1 MHAHRGTIR
10 SALQRLFEA
19 PVDAGN
25 TVARAVLQ
33 NILGPREIDFSKKI
47 LDFAENVHL
56 RPLVNGAV
64 APVIWENEEMT
75 HRKSVLEN
83 IETEGQEVLLEWIGE
98 FLI

>member
-1 MHAHRGTIR
+1 MPHRGIIR
-10 SALQRLFEA
+10 RALQRLFEA

-83 IETEGQEVLLEWIGE
+83 IETEGQEFFLEWIGV

>member
-1 MHAHRGTIR
+1 
-10 SALQRLFEA
+10 
-19 PVDAGN
+19 
-25 TVARAVLQ
+25 
-33 NILGPREIDFSKKI
+33 LGPKEIDFSKKI

-56 RPLVNGAV
+56 RLLVNGAV

-75 HRKSVLEN
+75 HSKSVLEN